1 VLSLGRHPRDRCGV
15 AALAHAD
22 SPAGAAIAVYKP
34 CPVYVRKVWRRR
46 WANVRCTRSISKK
59 PCKSLADSD
68 ASEHDC
74 KCWCPR
80 FESGSR
86 HPRKACKRRVLARR
100 IVGRRI
106 SPDARTGPFRAFSAP
121 SDRQMRVPRR
131 TSDPACVS
139 GGPSWAPFGAWA
151 RPGGGPIPRHQ
162 HAGQGVPPSGGE
174 SAHQRAALELRG
186 AVEVPRQARRR
197 CPPSVSGS
205 GWRPARCCSRTWPR
219 PRRARGVPRRRGQ
232 ETLPHP
238 PGR

>member
-1 VLSLGRHPRDRCGV
+1 MLSLGRHPRDRCGV

-46 WANVRCTRSISKK
+46 WANVRCTRRISKK

-86 HPRKACKRRVLARR
+86 HPRKACKRRRACTPHRWTSDQPRR
-100 IVGRRI
+100 
-106 SPDARTGPFRAFSAP
+106 SHGPFRAFFSALGRAHAAATHVGP
-121 SDRQMRVPRR
+121 GVRERRAIVGSFRGLGPPRWR
-131 TSDPACVS
+131 ADPPPPARPP
-139 GGPSWAPFGAWA
+139 GRATIGWRIGPPAGGARATRRRRGPSSSSSPM
-151 RPGGGPIPRHQ
+151 
-162 HAGQGVPPSGGE
+162 
-174 SAHQRAALELRG
+174 
-186 AVEVPRQARRR
+186 
-197 CPPSVSGS
+197 PPSVSGS